1 MQIGHFFEWCY
12 IRFPSDFPHEC
23 RGWTSYQLF
32 ASSARAASH
41 LDVFCSLGGTL
52 VVDACRGFTMVP
64 FTLLYI
70 YIWLYMYIFTLILYI
85 YIYHYISTELQ
96 YWELAPMNSVSPW
109 NQQVFFPTPI
119 HYKHLT
125 ATFRRPNFSGW
136 IILWP
141 QKDPKISNLEAFFV
155 FIVFDV

>member
-41 LDVFCSLGGTL
+41 LDVFAVSVGHWWLMPVG
-52 VVDACRGFTMVP
+52 V
-64 FTLLYI
+64 LLWYPLHYYI
-70 YIWLYMYIFTLILYI
+70 YMIIYVYLYTNIIYI

>member
-1 MQIGHFFEWCY
+1 MFHQIFHISVSGEHPFM
-12 IRFPSDFPHEC
+12 SAN
-23 RGWTSYQLF
+23 TSYLP
-32 ASSARAASH
+32 ASLSSSSKSSWCEQSRRH
-41 LDVFCSLGGTL
+41 WWLMPVG
-52 VVDACRGFTMVP
+52 V
-64 FTLLYI
+64 LLWYPLHYYI
-70 YIWLYMYIFTLILYI
+70 YIWLYMYIFTLIL